1 MNRIIYLLFLSIFL
15 FDYLSG
21 QMGIL
26 SHYVT
31 WLPEILS
38 LVVLVMVVI
47 LFAVDKKPAI
57 HPKYILFLAAY
68 IVLIFIGVVLNAVPE
83 GPLVAGLRTYLK
95 FVPFFLLPA
104 AYAFSDKQIQSQLK
118 FLLFLLLLQVPLVLY
133 QRLIQYKGVLSG
145 DPMKGML
152 GNSGQL
158 AIVLSCTITAVIACY
173 LYGKLSR
180 LAATL
185 LVILLFIPIT
195 VGETKASL
203 VILPIALIAPFIL
216 YKESKGNIKRLLTS
230 LVICTVAMSIFFV
243 IYDYFMTPLWGY
255 GLMDFLTMEGRME
268 GYLYRRADAEGDLD
282 KLGRFDTLLFAVKIL
297 SQDFFQLLFG
307 LGVGNVSGSF
317 LSGASGEYAAEYAK
331 YGINGT
337 NVTLFLWEIGLLGTS
352 LYFIFFWFVFKD
364 ARALSQY
371 KNMTGALALAWS
383 IVVLIF
389 IIGMFY
395 KQILGPNVSGY
406 LFWYWS
412 GYIVASYYRTQLKS
426 NDAKQ

>member
-1 MNRIIYLLFLSIFL
+1 
-15 FDYLSG
+15 
-21 QMGIL
+21 MGIL

-38 LVVLVMVVI
+38 LMVLVMVVA
-47 LFAVDKKPAI
+47 LFAVDKSPAI
-57 HPKYILFLAAY
+57 HPKYVLFLTAY
-68 IVLIFIGVVLNAVPE
+68 LLLVFIGVVLNAIPE

-95 FVPFFLLPA
+95 FIPFFLLPA
-104 AYAFSDKQIQSQLK
+104 AYAFSHEQIQSQLK
-118 FLLFLLLLQVPLVLY
+118 FLLFLILMQVPLVLY
-133 QRLIQYKGVLSG
+133 QRFVQYKGVLSG

-158 AIVLSCTITAVIACY
+158 AIILSCAIAVVIACY

-180 LAATL
+180 LATIL
-185 LVILLFIPIT
+185 LVILLFVPIT

-216 YKESKGNIKRLLTS
+216 YKESKGNVKRLLAG
-230 LVICTVAMSIFFV
+230 LAVGVTVMSIFV
-243 IYDYFMTPLWGY
+243 IVYDHFMTPRWGY

-268 GYLYRRADAEGDLD
+268 GYLYRGAEIGGDMD
-282 KLGRFDTLLFAVKIL
+282 KLGRIDTLMFAMQIL
-297 SQDFFQLLFG
+297 SQDFIKLLFG

-331 YGINGT
+331 YGIDGT
-337 NVTLFLWEIGLLGTS
+337 NVTLFLWEIGLLGVC
-352 LYFIFFWFVFKD
+352 LYFIFFGLVFKD
-364 ARALSQY
+364 AYALSQH
-371 KNMTGALALAWS
+371 KNMIGALALAWS
-383 IVVLIF
+383 VVVVIF

-395 KQILGPNVSGY
+395 KQVLGPNVSGY

-412 GYIVASYYRTQLKS
+412 GYIVASHYRMQRKF
-426 NDAKQ
+426 NEDKP